1 MLFGIPITMKELVTG
16 HVWKLECLSRED
28 PSGFPSLSKINR
40 RGLRRK
46 RRFEVL
52 DEKGLI
58 VVAIILPETKL
69 ELVIMGAI
77 L

>member
-1 MLFGIPITMKELVTG
+1 
-16 HVWKLECLSRED
+16 LSRED

>member
-1 MLFGIPITMKELVTG
+1 
-16 HVWKLECLSRED
+16 LSKED

-46 RRFEVL
+46 RFEVL

-58 VVAIILPETKL
+58 VVAIILPETKF
-69 ELVIMGAI
+69 ELVVMGAI

>member
-1 MLFGIPITMKELVTG
+1 LISYA
-16 HVWKLECLSRED
+16 CD
-28 PSGFPSLSKINR
+28 

-58 VVAIILPETKL
+58 VVAIILPETKF
-69 ELVIMGAI
+69 ELVVMGAI

>member
-1 MLFGIPITMKELVTG
+1 MRILL
-16 HVWKLECLSRED
+16 RE
-28 PSGFPSLSKINR
+28 SGQGVFCRMRSAWSCD

-52 DEKGLI
+52 DEKGLL